1 MCTAPCICISYYC
14 IKYVVTRC
22 PVSGQSH
29 HRDASVL
36 QWVLH
41 CKHRDRQG
49 ITGQQRESFQ
59 EYLGHACAVSAEL
72 LRSWVLCARLCL
84 SIEGRTTPHTQA
96 LQYRATA
103 TGASVFQAMKLKT
116 NCLCP
121 TIRTGLGYLYELPEN
136 VVALATNDTCET
148 QWTLGAPIQLTLAGA
163 LVTVPTASPPLLGSS
178 VASGNRC
185 YGDRSCA
192 CEQRSNMAEQ
202 SGMEQL
208 DIGALSPEQ
217 QAKLRK
223 FKIKTRIENEKYL
236 RSHPEVD
243 LLLSGFLREVFLKRP
258 EDIREFAA
266 ALSHPSGADL
276 RSWAP
281 RYCLGVGCSPSSA
294 LNDRAELIVS
304 SPGTA
309 CMLFKRVRL
318 FVQLQGVLDWTSWW
332 ILTLQA
338 SVCAPLSHIMCLYKP
353 TGKPDRMMLEMPE
366 YKMTN
371 CTGKGQG
378 VPMVQSLNKTV
389 LGINDTTNP
398 MSHFLKLLQILSPG
412 RTPVLSYTDNS
423 TWTPLL
429 LMSMHWNVTQ
439 ALMNCSDIFHFL
451 SMMRNVTVSAPP
463 GGLECL
469 LRAFIAPVSWDM
481 LAGNGSGLSPDQ
493 FRLLLWGSQPLL
505 LEPRANLSLPSQL
518 PRQHLELM
526 MGMFHDVF
534 ESLSPDMRN
543 DVLKWI
549 RPRLVQ
555 SFFNCSLDR
564 STPKLGTAK
573 GPSSRSKFLFLGLSG
588 VIQISTVYNFCQFF
602 QSPKFPDS
610 FTGTGPLNPEVGRRL
625 LEQLRSHCLNT
636 SQNSDDLTRLGSL
649 TCFYD
654 DLQPPSDSV
663 SQKILSHLQVCNN
676 SRIDKVKQLLVKK
689 VLGSGPVTQQVLQSL
704 GSVASSLSV
713 SQLSNLNLS
722 SIRDSLSSLGAV
734 RWNPAQAKALA
745 NKLMQDV
752 KVSVSQY
759 PSLSLTP
766 LSHTVSP
773 QSLSELT
780 PSVLQSM
787 GSVIRGLGSKLLRSV
802 KGGDELLRTGQLD
815 RLSRDMSTLQRAAV
829 LEGVSPQTCRDP
841 LLYKHPNHTQLKS
854 SPDLRNVSKAVLVRT
869 LSGPLISSLSL
880 DVLQQANL
888 SSVDDLQGKPWTRAQ
903 ELYSDKRVAELVW
916 LRLSSALLV
925 RNILGSKLNLQ
936 DIKKLG
942 QAVQGVTCTMIDS
955 VSNSSV
961 QETTNTL
968 VQSEAWLSKSQ
979 VSCIAK
985 KLFSY
990 LGNLRQNYFSNISDS
1005 ELRAIPTLILLHLP
1019 PEKLA
1024 SLPPAVCSQFLEKV
1038 AQINLTAIPHSSLTR
1053 PALRDRALAC
1063 LGKNVTSLTGQD
1075 VLKLGPLLCELGP
1088 QNLSLLSQEALNAS
1102 LSTLAQCRQLNAS
1115 RREALFGRIQSIY
1128 GDPSTWTSS
1137 MMATL
1142 GPFLLL
1148 NDTALR
1154 SLPSKSWL
1162 KTTLLDL
1169 LDTLPAPPSGPT
1181 ATEYSS
1187 QLNLTALR
1195 WKLYSLITAPP
1206 GSMRKRRAVSSTP
1219 TLQQILELGD
1229 SNVFWTPEQL
1239 ASMTPETFKDGLS
1252 TLGTVKGFSVEQLAA
1267 LRNKSVQAWGVP
1279 SSLTAEH
1286 LLQLGCLAQGFSPS
1300 ELRSLNLSVDT
1311 VEALSTCNWTQ
1322 AQREA
1327 VLQGFLEQTHA
1338 SAGALGALE
1347 LVGLG
1352 QFVCGMT
1359 PEQVSQINTASYRGA
1374 ARVLGSAECPLAV
1387 NERLKDKAVAVYGDM
1402 KTWTEAVVSEVG
1414 NVMGQS
1420 APMLSGLSASE
1431 LQVLVSSVLPFIS
1444 ASAIPL
1450 IPPERLANVSA
1461 TQLQALGPDNA
1472 AMVTEAQKSAMND
1485 LQKKALAD
1493 VLGVQ
1498 FTPRA
1503 QTTTTPATV
1512 TPLPQK
1518 AGGSGSDCRR
1528 EMEAKGS
1535 QAAAL
1540 LGLCWISVALRGVA
1554 PSASGECYFNAR
1566 ASCEHKG
1573 QVFGIGETWLTK
1585 DCYQCICL
1593 NPFGVGC
1600 CDQGQQPIDFP
1611 DWCEAIQRPDSCSVA
1626 VVMRANHKIPCI
1638 DRGSRGRRRGGAAW
1652 KTDNDPLF

>member
-1 MCTAPCICISYYC
+1 M
-14 IKYVVTRC
+14 
-22 PVSGQSH
+22 
-29 HRDASVL
+29 SVRTL
-36 QWVLH
+36 GLLFVL
-41 CKHRDRQG
+41 
-49 ITGQQRESFQ
+49 
-59 EYLGHACAVSAEL
+59 
-72 LRSWVLCARLCL
+72 L
-84 SIEGRTTPHTQA
+84 SIHKA
-96 LQYRATA
+96 
-103 TGASVFQAMKLKT
+103 
-116 NCLCP
+116 
-121 TIRTGLGYLYELPEN
+121 
-136 VVALATNDTCET
+136 
-148 QWTLGAPIQLTLAGA
+148 
-163 LVTVPTASPPLLGSS
+163 
-178 VASGNRC
+178 
-185 YGDRSCA
+185 
-192 CEQRSNMAEQ
+192 
-202 SGMEQL
+202 
-208 DIGALSPEQ
+208 
-217 QAKLRK
+217 
-223 FKIKTRIENEKYL
+223 
-236 RSHPEVD
+236 
-243 LLLSGFLREVFLKRP
+243 
-258 EDIREFAA
+258 
-266 ALSHPSGADL
+266 
-276 RSWAP
+276 
-281 RYCLGVGCSPSSA
+281 
-294 LNDRAELIVS
+294 
-304 SPGTA
+304 
-309 CMLFKRVRL
+309 
-318 FVQLQGVLDWTSWW
+318 
-332 ILTLQA
+332 
-338 SVCAPLSHIMCLYKP
+338 

-366 YKMTN
+366 YKVQGMAQGEAADRMMQNFNTTMEGLSSSLLHFTDQAYSLMTN

-378 VPMVQSLNKTV
+378 VPMVQSLNMTV
-389 LGINDTTNP
+389 LGVNDTTNP
-398 MSHFLKLLQILSPG
+398 MSHFLNLLQILSPG
-412 RTPVLSYTDNS
+412 KTPVLSYKDNS
-423 TWTPLL
+423 TGTPLL

-451 SMMRNVTVSAPP
+451 SMMRNVT
-463 GGLECL
+463 GELECF

-505 LEPRANLSLPSQL
+505 LGPRANLSLPSQL

-555 SFFNCSLDR
+555 SFFNCSLDSPR
-564 STPKLGTAK
+564 STPKLGTEMCSPKLNWLSSSVMAVL
-573 GPSSRSKFLFLGLSG
+573 GRFLTLLPPSELSG
-588 VIQISTVYNFCQFF
+588 VDTHQFCQFF

-625 LEQLRSHCLNT
+625 LDQLRSHCLNT
-636 SQNSDDLTRLGSL
+636 SQDSDDLTRLGSL

-654 DLQPPSDSV
+654 DLQPPSDSL

-722 SIRDSLSSLGAV
+722 SIRDSLSSLRAV

-752 KVSVSQY
+752 K
-759 PSLSLTP
+759 
-766 LSHTVSP
+766 
-773 QSLSELT
+773 ELT

-815 RLSRDMSTLQRAAV
+815 SLSRDMSTLQRAAF
-829 LEGVSPQTCRDP
+829 LEGLFS
-841 LLYKHPNHTQLKS
+841 
-854 SPDLRNVSKAVLVRT
+854 NVSKALLVRT

-903 ELYSDKRVAELVW
+903 
-916 LRLSSALLV
+916 SALLV

-942 QAVQGVTCTMIDS
+942 QAVQGVTCTTIDS
-955 VSNSSV
+955 VGNSSV

-1005 ELRAIPTLILLHLP
+1005 ELRAIPALILLHLP

-1024 SLPPAVCSQFLEKV
+1024 GLPPAVCSQFLEKV

-1137 MMATL
+1137 MMAAL

-1154 SLPSKSWL
+1154 SLPSKTWL

-1219 TLQQILELGD
+1219 TLQQILELGN

-1239 ASMTPETFKDGLS
+1239 ASMTPETFKDSLS

-1311 VEALSTCNWTQ
+1311 VETLSTCNWTQ

-1327 VLQGFLEQTHA
+1327 VLQGFLEQTHT

-1387 NERLKDKAVAVYGDM
+1387 NERLKDKAVAVYGDV

-1414 NVMGQS
+1414 NVI
-1420 APMLSGLSASE
+1420 AGLSAWE
-1431 LQVLVSSVLPFIS
+1431 LQVLISSVLPFIS

-1450 IPPERLANVSA
+1450 IPPERLANLSA

-1493 VLGVQ
+1493 VLGVP

-1512 TPLPQK
+1512 APLPQK
-1518 AGGSGSDCRR
+1518 AG
-1528 EMEAKGS
+1528 
-1535 QAAAL
+1535 
-1540 LGLCWISVALRGVA
+1540 
-1554 PSASGECYFNAR
+1554 ASGLRMLGSLVLLQPLMLLLA
-1566 ASCEHKG
+1566 
-1573 QVFGIGETWLTK
+1573 L
-1585 DCYQCICL
+1585 
-1593 NPFGVGC
+1593 GV
-1600 CDQGQQPIDFP
+1600 
-1611 DWCEAIQRPDSCSVA
+1611 
-1626 VVMRANHKIPCI
+1626 
-1638 DRGSRGRRRGGAAW
+1638 
-1652 KTDNDPLF
+1652 

>member
-1 MCTAPCICISYYC
+1 
-14 IKYVVTRC
+14 
-22 PVSGQSH
+22 Q
-29 HRDASVL
+29 
-36 QWVLH
+36 
-41 CKHRDRQG
+41 
-49 ITGQQRESFQ
+49 
-59 EYLGHACAVSAEL
+59 
-72 LRSWVLCARLCL
+72 
-84 SIEGRTTPHTQA
+84 
-96 LQYRATA
+96 
-103 TGASVFQAMKLKT
+103 
-116 NCLCP
+116 
-121 TIRTGLGYLYELPEN
+121 
-136 VVALATNDTCET
+136 
-148 QWTLGAPIQLTLAGA
+148 
-163 LVTVPTASPPLLGSS
+163 
-178 VASGNRC
+178 
-185 YGDRSCA
+185 
-192 CEQRSNMAEQ
+192 
-202 SGMEQL
+202 
-208 DIGALSPEQ
+208 
-217 QAKLRK
+217 
-223 FKIKTRIENEKYL
+223 
-236 RSHPEVD
+236 
-243 LLLSGFLREVFLKRP
+243 
-258 EDIREFAA
+258 
-266 ALSHPSGADL
+266 
-276 RSWAP
+276 
-281 RYCLGVGCSPSSA
+281 
-294 LNDRAELIVS
+294 
-304 SPGTA
+304 
-309 CMLFKRVRL
+309 
-318 FVQLQGVLDWTSWW
+318 
-332 ILTLQA
+332 
-338 SVCAPLSHIMCLYKP
+338 
-353 TGKPDRMMLEMPE
+353 
-366 YKMTN
+366 
-371 CTGKGQG
+371 
-378 VPMVQSLNKTV
+378 
-389 LGINDTTNP
+389 
-398 MSHFLKLLQILSPG
+398 
-412 RTPVLSYTDNS
+412 
-423 TWTPLL
+423 
-429 LMSMHWNVTQ
+429 NVTQ

-463 GGLECL
+463 GELECF

-505 LEPRANLSLPSQL
+505 LGPRANLSLPSQL

-555 SFFNCSLDR
+555 SFFNCSLGSPR
-564 STPKLGTAK
+564 STPKLGTE
-573 GPSSRSKFLFLGLSG
+573 GPSTRSKFLFLGLSG
-588 VIQISTVYNFCQFF
+588 FIQISTVYNVFSSLILVFCQFF

-625 LEQLRSHCLNT
+625 LDQLRSHCLNT
-636 SQNSDDLTRLGSL
+636 SQDSDDLTRLGSL

-654 DLQPPSDSV
+654 DLQPPSDSL

-713 SQLSNLNLS
+713 YQLSNLNLS
-722 SIRDSLSSLGAV
+722 SIRDSLSSLGAL

-752 KVSVSQY
+752 KVSVSQC

-773 QSLSELT
+773 QSLSH
-780 PSVLQSM
+780 PSV
-787 GSVIRGLGSKLLRSV
+787 
-802 KGGDELLRTGQLD
+802 
-815 RLSRDMSTLQRAAV
+815 TL
-829 LEGVSPQTCRDP
+829 
-841 LLYKHPNHTQLKS
+841 YHP
-854 SPDLRNVSKAVLVRT
+854 
-869 LSGPLISSLSL
+869 SLSL
-880 DVLQQANL
+880 TPISLTL
-888 SSVDDLQGKPWTRAQ
+888 

-936 DIKKLG
+936 DIKYEDLNFYLLIVALTPNLPDGLCRKLG
-942 QAVQGVTCTMIDS
+942 QAVQGVTCTTIDS
-955 VSNSSV
+955 VGNSSV

-1005 ELRAIPTLILLHLP
+1005 ELRAIPALILLHLP

-1024 SLPPAVCSQFLEKV
+1024 GLPPAVCSQFLEKV

-1053 PALRDRALAC
+1053 PALRERALAC
-1063 LGKNVTSLTGQD
+1063 LNDGKNVTSLTGQD

-1154 SLPSKSWL
+1154 SLPSKTWL

-1239 ASMTPETFKDGLS
+1239 ASMTPETFKDSLS

-1311 VEALSTCNWTQ
+1311 VETLSTCNWTQ
-1322 AQREA
+1322 AQ
-1327 VLQGFLEQTHA
+1327 
-1338 SAGALGALE
+1338 
-1347 LVGLG
+1347 
-1352 QFVCGMT
+1352 
-1359 PEQVSQINTASYRGA
+1359 VS
-1374 ARVLGSAECPLAV
+1374 GSAL
-1387 NERLKDKAVAVYGDM
+1387 
-1402 KTWTEAVVSEVG
+1402 
-1414 NVMGQS
+1414 
-1420 APMLSGLSASE
+1420 
-1431 LQVLVSSVLPFIS
+1431 
-1444 ASAIPL
+1444 
-1450 IPPERLANVSA
+1450 
-1461 TQLQALGPDNA
+1461 
-1472 AMVTEAQKSAMND
+1472 
-1485 LQKKALAD
+1485 
-1493 VLGVQ
+1493 
-1498 FTPRA
+1498 
-1503 QTTTTPATV
+1503 
-1512 TPLPQK
+1512 
-1518 AGGSGSDCRR
+1518 
-1528 EMEAKGS
+1528 
-1535 QAAAL
+1535 
-1540 LGLCWISVALRGVA
+1540 
-1554 PSASGECYFNAR
+1554 
-1566 ASCEHKG
+1566 
-1573 QVFGIGETWLTK
+1573 
-1585 DCYQCICL
+1585 
-1593 NPFGVGC
+1593 
-1600 CDQGQQPIDFP
+1600 
-1611 DWCEAIQRPDSCSVA
+1611 
-1626 VVMRANHKIPCI
+1626 
-1638 DRGSRGRRRGGAAW
+1638 
-1652 KTDNDPLF
+1652 